1 MTQSV
6 NSVTAPGRDRWYLY
20 LLECQRG
27 TYVGITNNLAK
38 RYRAHASGKGAR
50 FTRANPPVALLGAQP
65 FPDRASASRAEYQLK
80 RQSAQQKRAWASA
93 WASPAPLP
101 MAGDTMHIFYSDK
114 TRLRQARTELH
125 DGVLV
130 APFECPER
138 VDLVLKQ
145 LQQAAV
151 GELFEPRAF
160 GLEPVLAVHDADYVN
175 FLADCWH
182 EWVAA
187 GHEGEAIPNI
197 WPARTLRDDRIPR
210 VVSAKLGYY
219 ALAAETSI
227 SEGTFEAAMA
237 SKDVALGAVEQT
249 LATGEPSFGLCRPP
263 GHHAAFDQFGGYCF
277 FNNAA
282 IAAQRALASGKR
294 RVAILDVDFHH
305 GNGTQQ
311 IFYERDDVLF
321 ISLHGDPEVTFPYY
335 SGYADET
342 GRGRGEGFNTNYP
355 LPPGTTVDTWM
366 ATLDNALARIK
377 EAQCDM
383 LIVSLGVDIF
393 EGDPI
398 SAFTFT
404 SGDFSLLGQRLTQA
418 GLPTVLLM
426 EGGYAVDDIGINVV
440 NVLQGFKQ
448 GIS

>member
-1 MTQSV
+1 MLT
-6 NSVTAPGRDRWYLY
+6 
-20 LLECQRG
+20 
-27 TYVGITNNLAK
+27 
-38 RYRAHASGKGAR
+38 
-50 FTRANPPVALLGAQP
+50 
-65 FPDRASASRAEYQLK
+65 
-80 RQSAQQKRAWASA
+80 
-93 WASPAPLP
+93 
-101 MAGDTMHIFYSDK
+101 FYSEDS
-114 TRLRQARTELH
+114 RLRQARTELH
-125 DGVLV
+125 DGALV
-130 APFECPER
+130 TPFECPER
-138 VDLVLKQ
+138 LDLVLKQ
-145 LQQAAV
+145 IRQSGLGDIRAPQAY
-151 GELFEPRAF
+151 
-160 GLEPVLAVHDADYVN
+160 GLAPVLAVHDKDYVS
-175 FLADCWH
+175 FLANCWK
-182 EWVAA
+182 EWGAS

-197 WPARTLRDDRIPR
+197 WPARTMRGDRIPR
-210 VVSAKLGYY
+210 SISGQLGYY

-282 IAAQRALASGKR
+282 IAAQRALDAGKR

-335 SGYADET
+335 LGYADET
-342 GRGRGEGFNTNYP
+342 GRGSGEGFNANYP

-366 ATLDNALARIK
+366 ATLDNALVKIK
-377 EAQCDM
+377 ETQCDM

-404 SGDFSLLGQRLTQA
+404 SGDFSLLGQRLAQT
-418 GLPTVLLM
+418 GLSTVLLM
-426 EGGYAVDDIGINVV
+426 EGGYAVDDIGVNVV